1 MTYNIDM
8 NIAEYEYT
16 TSDIEYES
24 DSNDS
29 TEYTERMTKLAD
41 EQHAMETARLK
52 AEEIARLKTELNVD
66 RFLTWTRPQSTT
78 VTTPATLS
86 FANIIADQQTDDTW
100 QSATKKKLKSHSDKT
115 PKKQELCRSLGNIQC
130 KCKYKVCNYAHSI
143 DELYIKD
150 CKHGRECRSIVYN
163 YTTRV
168 YTNKTNKTNDKYKIR
183 KCSHIH
189 PSETLEN
196 LEARLIK
203 KPVTEEE
210 MDLDWIA
217 IQDFDAK
224 HPSGFGKKS
233 FVNPATN
240 NLISCVSVEYLLKKK
255 KDNQGSTYAYNKP
268 FVYKPPVNRF
278 VYTNKQ
284 TVAID
289 PKAKTEQ
296 QIKKNHETV
305 ASNLD
310 AIKKNS
316 LLIARF
322 EVRTDNKM
330 CQEKVAELKLQN
342 DALVRDN
349 ENLTVYTTKLQ
360 ALLEKKS
367 AETPKKIPIAQTIHT
382 LELPTRQVTKI
393 DESKSKA
400 SSLVSWRKS
409 YRMAV
414 APVAHVAHV
423 ALVASVSTPFADRE
437 ERHTEK
443 KEKKEKQTTQSHVA
457 QTTTDDVREV
467 YRTVPEHSS
476 TSIKRDLCKSVIGG
490 YKCPVGSDCRFAH
503 SLDDLNITKCTFG
516 TRCYD
521 VVYASDGKVTNANG
535 ERTRVC
541 QRLHPNES
549 IQNVRSRLKMYDVPV
564 VKAVKAVKTVKAVES
579 VKSFKDAEVV
589 KSIKGIAP
597 VVEMVEM
604 VEVFPCA
611 PPPSPMVDFE
621 IDEVEMV
628 EVFPCAP
635 PPSPMV
641 DFEIDE
647 ETPPLKH
654 QQEGGWTTV
663 KQRQRV
669 QHVKPVARAI
679 TRVNTKANTSTNANR
694 NTPSNT
700 KTEMCR
706 LGAKCTRP
714 TCYFAHSAKELNVT
728 DCVFGDRCRLATRS
742 ANIGVYH
749 DTSGIKCSR
758 LHPGETRKSLYDRLK
773 L

>member
-8 NIAEYEYT
+8 NISEYEYI

-41 EQHAMETARLK
+41 EQHAIEIARLK

-78 VTTPATLS
+78 VTATTHTPLS
-86 FANIIADQQTDDTW
+86 FESIIADQQTDDTW
-100 QSATKKKLKSHSDKT
+100 QSATKKKLKSQSDKT
-115 PKKQELCRSLGNIQC
+115 PKKQELCRSLGSSE
-130 KCKYKVCNYAHSI
+130 CKYKVCNYAHSI

-168 YTNKTNKTNDKYKIR
+168 YTNKTNKPSDKYKIR

-268 FVYKPPVNRF
+268 SVYKPPVNRF

-349 ENLTVYTTKLQ
+349 ENLSVYTTKLQ
-360 ALLEKKS
+360 VLLEKKS
-367 AETPKKIPIAQTIHT
+367 AEIPKKIPIAQTIHT

-414 APVAHVAHV
+414 APVAHVA
-423 ALVASVSTPFADRE
+423 LVASVSTPFADRE

-443 KEKKEKQTTQSHVA
+443 KEKQTAQSSP
-457 QTTTDDVREV
+457 TTDDVREV

-564 VKAVKAVKTVKAVES
+564 VKAVKTVKAVES

-589 KSIKGIAP
+589 KSIKSIKSIAP
-597 VVEMVEM
+597 VVEM
-604 VEVFPCA
+604 
-611 PPPSPMVDFE
+611 
-621 IDEVEMV
+621 VEMV

-669 QHVKPVARAI
+669 QHVKPVA
-679 TRVNTKANTSTNANR
+679 KAVARTNIKATTNTNANR

-714 TCYFAHSAKELNVT
+714 TCFFAHSAKELNVT

-758 LHPGETRKSLYDRLK
+758 LHPGETKKSLYDRLK

>member
-78 VTTPATLS
+78 VTATTHTPLS
-86 FANIIADQQTDDTW
+86 FESIIADQQTDDTW
-100 QSATKKKLKSHSDKT
+100 QSATKKKLKSQSDKT
-115 PKKQELCRSLGNIQC
+115 PKKQELCRSLGSSE
-130 KCKYKVCNYAHSI
+130 CKYKVCNYAHSI

-168 YTNKTNKTNDKYKIR
+168 YTNKTNKTNKPSDKYKIR

-196 LEARLIK
+196 LEARLIR

-217 IQDFDAK
+217 IQEFDAK

-255 KDNQGSTYAYNKP
+255 KENQGSTYAYNKP
-268 FVYKPPVNRF
+268 FVYKPFVYKPPMNRF

-305 ASNLD
+305 ASNLN

-330 CQEKVAELKLQN
+330 CQEKVVELKLQN

-367 AETPKKIPIAQTIHT
+367 AETPKKIPIAQTIRT
-382 LELPTRQVTKI
+382 LEPLTRQVAKI

-414 APVAHVAHV
+414 APVAIVAP
-423 ALVASVSTPFADRE
+423 VSTPFADRE
-437 ERHTEK
+437 ARHTDK
-443 KEKKEKQTTQSHVA
+443 KVEKQTAQSHVA
-457 QTTTDDVREV
+457 QTTTDDVREA
-467 YRTVPEHSS
+467 YETVPEHSS

-564 VKAVKAVKTVKAVES
+564 VKAVK
-579 VKSFKDAEVV
+579 SFKDAEVV
-589 KSIKGIAP
+589 KSIKSIAP

-621 IDEVEMV
+621 N
-628 EVFPCAP
+628 
-635 PPSPMV
+635 
-641 DFEIDE
+641 E
-647 ETPPLKH
+647 EESLSKQPH

-669 QHVKPVARAI
+669 QHVKPVA
-679 TRVNTKANTSTNANR
+679 KAVARTNIKATTNTNANR

-758 LHPGETRKSLYDRLK
+758 LHPGETKKSLYDRLK